1 MLASVSE
8 KQYAAEA
15 RYTNFYSGHDI
26 AWSED
31 GQYIYCL
38 NGEVVNQVNVETSQI
53 VCSFGVNVSN
63 GSESNG
69 NVDKSKASDGL
80 DDAKVDEDNI
90 YCFAMSREHLVIAH
104 GSGLLR
110 LWELSTQKLVKLW
123 KSQHK
128 GPVVRI
134 EFSPCG
140 KYICTSG
147 GADATLRLWDF
158 ANNSC
163 LCALKDFPGPALVV
177 RFHPSPLKSE
187 IYAAGA
193 DNTIYCWNFGTKT
206 LLHKMRGHISQ
217 VTGLSF
223 KSTAPDCDQLVT
235 VSRDKVLIAWQLGV
249 DSSNTWSQSKIIPLY
264 VELEGVTHIADGEQ
278 VLVACRSG
286 KLQQIDTKSWK
297 IRDLLVKTDFEICRL
312 LYSSIRKQLTLVTTE
327 QNIIIY
333 NVNTESESAALKL
346 VKQLVGYNDEI
357 LDMCFLGDNDRYLA
371 VATNSKHFKLYD
383 TAQNMNCRLIS
394 GHSDTVMALA
404 ASHNLLISV
413 GKDCSIHLWKL
424 SHEIDCFLQ
433 PLTQQSNCHTA
444 TIGSVS
450 ITHNG
455 AKGFASACQ
464 DGSMKVWQLSRD
476 KQERN
481 NYTFSL
487 RYAAL
492 AHDKEVNCVTYA
504 LNNKILATASQDKT
518 AKLWTAD
525 SNVLLGVL
533 RGHTRGVWCVRFSPV
548 DQIVITSSSD
558 CSLRIWSIAN
568 FSCLKR
574 LEQECTVLRVE
585 FLDHGKFILS
595 AASDGLLK
603 LWNIKTNICV
613 QSIDEHSDRVWS
625 VAVSACS
632 NRFFYTGGAD
642 SKLIRYADVTET
654 VRNEALDQRQ
664 AMLQQEQTL
673 HSLLHA
679 QEQLE
684 KAFKLALVLDKPKA
698 TYDIICSFVRKRDNA
713 GVRQLVDQLNLD
725 QRLVLLQH
733 VKAWGTNSRHSY
745 IANLILQ
752 HLLGDAL
759 VHTTQKFYNKG
770 NLVEVLTPY
779 VQRHFKRVSEL
790 NKDLAFMEFIVKC
803 M

>member
-1 MLASVSE
+1 MVCIIFIE
-8 KQYAAEA
+8 YIICRYAADA
-15 RYTNFYSGHDI
+15 RYTNFYAGHDI
-26 AWSED
+26 AWAEN
-31 GQYIYCL
+31 GEHIYCL
-38 NGEVVNQVNVETSQI
+38 NGDVVNQVNVETSQI
-53 VCSFGVNVSN
+53 VCSFGVNVSD
-63 GSESNG
+63 GSE
-69 NVDKSKASDGL
+69 KSKNPEGL

-90 YCFAMSREHLVIAH
+90 YCFAMSREHLAVAH

-110 LWELSTQKLVKLW
+110 LWELSTKKLVKLW

-134 EFSPCG
+134 EFSTCG
-140 KYICTSG
+140 NFICTSG
-147 GADATLRLWDF
+147 GADATIRVWDF

-163 LCALKDFPGPALVV
+163 LCALKDFPGPALLLH
-177 RFHPSPLKSE
+177 FHPSPLKSE

-193 DNTIYCWNFGTKT
+193 DNTIYCWDYGTKT
-206 LLHKMRGHISQ
+206 LLHKLRGHISQ

-223 KSTAPDCDQLVT
+223 KSTAAECDQLVT
-235 VSRDKVLIAWQLGV
+235 VSRDKVLIAWQLNA
-249 DSSNTWSQSKIIPLY
+249 DSTSTWSQSKVIPLY
-264 VELEGVTHIADGEQ
+264 VELEGVAHIADGAQ

-297 IRDLLVKTDFEICRL
+297 IRDLLVETDFEISRL
-312 LYSSIRKQLTLVTTE
+312 LYCSIRQQLTLITTE

-333 NVNTESESAALKL
+333 NVSTESERAELNL
-346 VKQLVGYNDEI
+346 VKQLIGYNDEI
-357 LDMCFLGDNDRYLA
+357 LDMCFLGDKDRYLA

-383 TAQNMNCRLIS
+383 TEQNMNCRLIC
-394 GHSDTVMALA
+394 GHSDTVMSLA

-433 PLTQQSNCHTA
+433 PLTQQTNCHTA
-444 TIGSVS
+444 TIGSVA

-476 KQERN
+476 KQDRSK
-481 NYTFSL
+481 YAFSL
-487 RYAAL
+487 LYAAL

-518 AKLWTAD
+518 AKLWSAD
-525 SNVLLGVL
+525 SNTLLGVL

-548 DQIVITSSSD
+548 DQVVVTSSSD
-558 CSLRIWSIAN
+558 CSLRLWSIAN

-574 LEQECTVLRVE
+574 LEQECTILRVE

-625 VAVSACS
+625 VAVSSCS
-632 NRFFYTGGAD
+632 NRYFYTGGAD
-642 SKLIRYADVTET
+642 SKLIRFADVTET
-654 VRNEALDQRQ
+654 VRSEALDQRQ
-664 AMLQQEQTL
+664 AMLEQEQTL
-673 HSLLHA
+673 QCLLHA

-698 TYDIICSFVRKRDNA
+698 TYDIIGSFVRKRDA
-713 GVRQLVDQLNLD
+713 VAVRQLVDQLNLD

-759 VHTTQKFYNKG
+759 VHSTQKFYNKG

>member
-1 MLASVSE
+1 MQANISE
-8 KQYAAEA
+8 KSYAAEA
-15 RYTNFYSGHDI
+15 RYTNFYAGNGI
-26 AWSED
+26 AWSEN
-31 GQYIYCL
+31 GEHFYCL
-38 NGEVVNQVNVETSQI
+38 NGDVVNQVDVQTSQI
-53 VCSFGVNVSN
+53 VCSFGVNVSSDN
-63 GSESNG
+63 DAG
-69 NVDKSKASDGL
+69 NTRKSKGV
-80 DDAKVDEDNI
+80 DDVEVDEDNI
-90 YCFAMSREHLVIAH
+90 YCFAISCEHLVTAH

-123 KSQHK
+123 KAQHK
-128 GPVVRI
+128 GPVVQI

-140 KYICTSG
+140 KIICTSG

-163 LCALKDFPGPALVV
+163 LCALKDFPGPALLL

-187 IYAAGA
+187 IYAVGS
-193 DNTIYCWNFGTKT
+193 DNTIYCWNYATKT

-223 KSTAPDCDQLVT
+223 QSAAKDCNQMVT
-235 VSRDKVLIAWQLGV
+235 VSRDKVLIVWELEMEESKWNQLKV
-249 DSSNTWSQSKIIPLY
+249 IPLY
-264 VELEGVTHIADGEQ
+264 EELEGVTHLTDGAQ
-278 VLVACRSG
+278 LLVACRNG
-286 KLQQIDTKSWK
+286 KLLQIGTKTWK
-297 IRDLLVKTDFEICRL
+297 IHDLLLKTDFEISRL
-312 LYSSIRKQLTLVTTE
+312 LYCSTKQQLGLVTTE
-327 QNIIIY
+327 QNILIY
-333 NVNTESESAALKL
+333 DVTADSKATEVEL
-346 VKQLVGYNDEI
+346 VKQLVGNNDEI

-383 TAQNMNCRLIS
+383 TEQNMNCKLIA
-394 GHSDTVMALA
+394 GHTDTVMSLA

-413 GKDCSIHLWKL
+413 GKDCSVHLWKL
-424 SHEIDCFLQ
+424 SHTETCHLL
-433 PLTQQSNCHTA
+433 PLTQQSNCHTS
-444 TIGSVS
+444 TIGSVAF
-450 ITHNG
+450 THNG
-455 AKGFASACQ
+455 ATGFATASQ

-476 KQERN
+476 KREEN
-481 NYTFSL
+481 SYSFAL

-518 AKLWTAD
+518 AKIWASEANT
-525 SNVLLGVL
+525 LLGVL

-548 DQIVITSSSD
+548 DQIVLTSSSD

-574 LEQECTVLRVE
+574 LEQECTILRAE

-613 QSIDEHSDRVWS
+613 QSIDEHTDRVWS
-625 VAVSACS
+625 LAVSTGS

-642 SKLIRYADVTET
+642 SKLIRFGDVTEA
-654 VRNEALDQRQ
+654 VRNEVLDQRQ
-664 AMLQQEQTL
+664 EMLQQEQTL

-684 KAFKLALVLDKPKA
+684 KAFRLALTLDKPKA
-698 TYDIICSFVRKRDNA
+698 TYDIICNFVRKRDSNA
-713 GVRQLVDQLNLD
+713 VRQLVDQLNMD
-725 QRLVLLQH
+725 QRVALLKH
-733 VKAWGTNSRHSY
+733 VKAWGTNSRHSQ
-745 IANLILQ
+745 IANLVLQ

-759 VHTTQKFYNKG
+759 LNNSQKFYNSG